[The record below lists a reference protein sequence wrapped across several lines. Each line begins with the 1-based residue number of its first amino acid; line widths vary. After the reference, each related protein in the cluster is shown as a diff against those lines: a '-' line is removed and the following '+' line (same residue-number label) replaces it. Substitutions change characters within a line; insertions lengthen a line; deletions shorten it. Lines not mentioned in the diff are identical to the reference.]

1 VGWGIPRGACKQPP
15 AKRIRW
21 GGGGGGGVEP
31 PKITKNRSFIRYAV
45 FLFHTSLKG
54 FEICQEA
61 PTRNNLP
68 ICKNLPIQTLP
79 IQTLSGVGGVGW
91 GGWGGPKTLYEC
103 EALPRFGPNTH
114 LDFSGA
120 LTSDDENMQHRV
132 RTWDQAPAT
141 SNLSR
146 HRLHKLANWAA
157 LLPGSWS

>member
-1 VGWGIPRGACKQPP
+1 MGWGIPRGACKQPP

-21 GGGGGGGVEP
+21 GGVGWGGVEP

-79 IQTLSGVGGVGW
+79 IQTLSGVGGVD
-91 GGWGGPKTLYEC
+91 PRRCMNAKHYLDLDPTLILIFQVRLLQTTRTCNTEC
-103 EALPRFGPNTH
+103 ALGTRR
-114 LDFSGA
+114 L
-120 LTSDDENMQHRV
+120 Q
-132 RTWDQAPAT
+132 PAI
-141 SNLSR
+141 
-146 HRLHKLANWAA
+146 
-157 LLPGSWS
+157 